1 MGFTN
6 LVFTTG
12 QKLSHTIME
21 QMDANFDAMAEGDE
35 SAPRIPR
42 PRLWAHFCG
51 KTDAEKGL
59 YVSEGIS
66 SFTRNNVGD
75 YSLSFTTPISS
86 TNVGFAISTD
96 SGFATTNT
104 FVRNANIYTLTNS
117 NMKIKYAASSNTD
130 QTKEDQIAVHVV
142 VWDFGAGNY

>member
-1 MGFTN
+1 
-6 LVFTTG
+6 
-12 QKLSHTIME
+12 
-21 QMDANFDAMAEGDE
+21 MAT
-35 SAPRIPR
+35 
-42 PRLWAHFCG
+42 F
-51 KTDAEKGL
+51 
-59 YVSEGIS
+59 GIS
-66 SFTRNNVGD
+66 SLTRNNVGD